1 MTGIRSWR
9 CWLVLALL
17 PWLAGCSAL
26 GYYAHLAD
34 GQIELLRAR
43 QPIAAILDD
52 PAADPALKQRLRQV
66 LVARAWAVTAL
77 GLPDNG
83 SYTRYVALDRPYV
96 VWNVFATPPY
106 SLQPVERCFP
116 IAGCLA
122 YQGYYTQAR
131 AEQRAAELRAAGND
145 VHIGGVPAYSTL
157 GWFDDPVI
165 SSMMRWDDATLIGT
179 VFHELAHQ
187 QLYLQDDTRYNESY
201 ASFVE
206 QEGLRQYR
214 ASHPQPPL
222 PFDAAAQ
229 GRKTQ
234 FVRLVLAARA
244 RLEAVYAEPL
254 PAAEMALR
262 KAAEFA
268 RLRSEYEQ
276 LRDGDWNG
284 YRGYDAWFAEDTLN
298 NAKLLPFGLYDE
310 DVPAFAVLYEERQR
324 DWPRFHAEVLRL
336 SKLSRAQRQAE
347 LERLRAKAALEHT
360 TKRSSSS

>member
-1 MTGIRSWR
+1 MTDRHLWR
-9 CWLVLALL
+9 WLPALALL
-17 PWLAGCSAL
+17 PLLAGCSAL

-43 QPIAAILDD
+43 QPIASIL
-52 PAADPALKQRLRQV
+52 ADPTADPVLQQRLRQV
-66 LVARAWAVTAL
+66 LVARGWAVTAL
-77 GLPDNG
+77 ALPDNG

-96 VWNVFATPPY
+96 VWNVFATPAF
-106 SLQPVERCFP
+106 SLRPVERCFP

-122 YQGYYTQAR
+122 YQGYYTQER

-187 QLYLQDDTRYNESY
+187 RVYAKDDTRFNESY

-214 ASHPQPPL
+214 ASHPQQPL
-222 PFDAAAQ
+222 PFDAATQ
-229 GRKTQ
+229 GRKVQ
-234 FVRLVLAARA
+234 FVGLVLATRE
-244 RLEAVYAEPL
+244 RLKVLYTESL
-254 PAAEMALR
+254 PASEMALR

-268 RLRSEYEQ
+268 RLRGEYEQ
-276 LRDGDWNG
+276 LRDGEWG
-284 YRGYDAWFAEDTLN
+284 GFRGYEHWFAEETLN

-310 DVPAFAVLYEERQR
+310 DVPAFAVLYAEQQR
-324 DWPRFHAEVLRL
+324 EWPRFHAEVLRL
-336 SKLSRAQRQAE
+336 SELAPAQRQAE
-347 LERLRAKAALEHT
+347 LERLRKKAMASPL
-360 TKRSSSS
+360 